1 MCWRRQSLGPDAV
14 AKAMVEE
21 APLEQAAPAEADRM
35 LANTNFGGATN
46 LLAKSGYNLGFT
58 RKIYMVFDL
67 SDRPTG
73 VQRATVVLTL
83 ERHVQGPTPEQ
94 SGAKPFDFYGITDD
108 DDWDPDTLPETSATD
123 GTTWNNAPRNVDDWV
138 ISFEQSPGYPR

>member
-1 MCWRRQSLGPDAV
+1 
-14 AKAMVEE
+14 MVEE